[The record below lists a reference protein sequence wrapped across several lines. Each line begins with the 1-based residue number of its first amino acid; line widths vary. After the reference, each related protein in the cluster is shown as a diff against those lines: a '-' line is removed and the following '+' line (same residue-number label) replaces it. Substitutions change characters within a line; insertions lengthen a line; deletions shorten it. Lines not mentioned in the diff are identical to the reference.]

1 VSVVWGG
8 LGLWF
13 PVYHPESIF
22 TRWPQL
28 WHSVSVRSLLHLLA
42 RLRIVHLCETR
53 PLFTLQSRRS
63 KCDFS
68 QIKKKIQF
76 SLALALSLSEKL
88 ETRPSSSRAFKTGC
102 TRNPTRIW
110 TFVKLPFLSGFPLK
124 WRNRKYFCSLIYGSF
139 TQNRP
144 NFLA

>member
-1 VSVVWGG
+1 M
-8 LGLWF
+8 
-13 PVYHPESIF
+13 
-22 TRWPQL
+22 
-28 WHSVSVRSLLHLLA
+28 RSLLHLLA

-139 TQNRP
+139 TQNRHKLRSNISCESLQLWFRTVP
-144 NFLA
+144 ICRSGILLYIE